1 MSIFRW
7 ITLILALL
15 VCGCSKEYLVWYGH
29 SPDRLH
35 RVEVIEKDNR
45 QQFKI
50 DATLSQPYLGV
61 ALETIIFSEDSKRF
75 AYAAETDAGWVVIV
89 DGVHSR
95 PWTGIGEILF
105 GPRQQLVYVASDL
118 EGWQVVLEDVPSAFF
133 ESVMQGSITF
143 SPDGCRLA
151 FVVAE
156 GNQSRVVINGKLGPL
171 YEGIGA
177 LRFGLESK
185 RLAYIVRKGTHQY
198 LALDDRLLGP
208 FNLIADFTLGPNG
221 QLGMLVRSDDGWR
234 AVIDGQESEVFDN
247 LRSIQF
253 SQGGQY
259 AYAAERDDSW
269 FIIRDGMRSLA
280 FGRVGQ
286 LTFAGESLFYKASWG
301 DDNFVV
307 ADTIRGPSLKWIG
320 RLILSPDGL
329 HLAYLGQPWGGS
341 VSVFHDGTVN
351 AVPYALNG
359 TLVLSNDY
367 QHWACLVQDEIDGGI
382 DIVINGQFQHPFD
395 LEEMMALIML
405 TPDASSAQHEKML
418 RRWVKAELERYYAKA
433 ASTQSSEM
441 SKNSTRKQ
449 MAYSK
454 SKTD

>member
-45 QQFKI
+45 QQLKI

-61 ALETIIFSEDSKRF
+61 ALETIVFSEDSQRF
-75 AYAAETDAGWVVIV
+75 AYAAETDVGWIVIA

-95 PWTGIGEILF
+95 PWAGIGEVLF
-105 GPRQQLVYVASDL
+105 GPQQELAYVAADS
-118 EGWQVVLEDVPSAFF
+118 EGWRVIRESTQSSPF
-133 ESVMQGSITF
+133 ESVMQGSLTF
-143 SPDGCRLA
+143 SPDGNCLA
-151 FVVAE
+151 FVIAE
-156 GNQSRVVINGKLGPL
+156 GNQFRVVINGELGPL
-171 YEGIGA
+171 YEGIGT
-177 LRFGLESK
+177 LRFGPDGE
-185 RLAYIVRKGTHQY
+185 RFAYIVRNSTQQY
-198 LALDDRLLGP
+198 LVLDDRLLGP
-208 FNLIADFTLGPNG
+208 FNLIADFTLGQKG
-221 QLGMLVRSDDGWR
+221 RLGMLVRDDDGWC
-234 AVIDGQESEVFDN
+234 AIIDEQNGEVFDN
-247 LRSIQF
+247 LGSIQF
-253 SQGGQY
+253 SQDGQY
-259 AYAAERDDSW
+259 AYAAEQDDNW
-269 FIIRDGMRSLA
+269 FIVRDGVRSLA
-280 FGRVGQ
+280 FSSVSQ
-286 LTFAGESLFYKASWG
+286 LTFAEESLFYEASW
-301 DDNFVV
+301 DNDNFVV
-307 ADTIRGPSLKWIG
+307 ADTIRGPSLKWVG
-320 RLILSPDGL
+320 RLIVSPDGL
-329 HLAYLGQPWGGS
+329 HLAYMGQPWDGS
-341 VSVFHDGTVN
+341 VSVFHNGTVN
-351 AVPYALNG
+351 AVPYALKG

-367 QHWACLVQDEIDGGI
+367 QHWACLVQNEVDGGVNIVIDG
-382 DIVINGQFQHPFD
+382 QFRYAFD

-449 MAYSK
+449 MAYSE